1 MKRILRTLNVTPL
14 KLKLHEDRNFVFH
27 CSFPITY
34 ASPWHIV
41 RAQKIIV
48 DKEWIP
54 GIELTNLKGVEE
66 AEHNLLLLSAG
77 KFCLRHQE
85 KEQKSKEDK
94 NKSGSRK
101 ENLSI

>member
-1 MKRILRTLNVTPL
+1 MKTEILFFTVP
-14 KLKLHEDRNFVFH
+14 
-27 CSFPITY
+27 
-34 ASPWHIV
+34 SPSPVPGIV